1 MPQTCFVFKTNVKPV
16 FHNPILTSIHRLSPK
31 HWRLAPDAHDSSVG
45 AAGMRRLLA
54 AAARPT
60 DLEEFHSLAQ
70 LQHMQVCILCQ

>member
-1 MPQTCFVFKTNVKPV
+1 
-16 FHNPILTSIHRLSPK
+16 
-31 HWRLAPDAHDSSVG
+31 
-45 AAGMRRLLA
+45 MRRLLA